1 MKVTPTDFDFSAMHQ
16 RMQFYVDQNILS
28 CCATAIFK
36 GTDLVDLQA
45 FGYMD
50 LESKRPLASDA
61 IFRMASNTKL
71 VTSVALMMLYE
82 EGLFDLDDP
91 LAKFLTEFAELRVLK
106 PDATSAADTVP
117 AQNLITIRHLLSH
130 SAGLSYGF
138 VEPTSVI
145 DQAYAAGGVDVLGAA
160 EVDLEEFCG
169 QIAKLPLA
177 FEPGT
182 SWRYSVATDIC
193 ARLVEVLSGQKFDE
207 FLQQRIF
214 QPLGMTDTDFWVPE
228 DKLQRLTTLYAPAD
242 LLDPMKPGLHVFDSP
257 QASTV
262 SKPPK
267 LLSGGGG
274 LVSTVSD
281 YSSFLRM
288 IVNGGEWQGARLLQA
303 QTLQMMRSNQ
313 LTDGVKVAFPM
324 WIMPGTVFGLGFA
337 IKNELQPED
346 PASALGE
353 YHWGG
358 LMGTHS
364 WMAPEADLTGF
375 CLTQRMPGFWHPFSQ
390 EFKQLTYQV
399 AG

>member
-1 MKVTPTDFDFSAMHQ
+1 
-16 RMQFYVDQNILS
+16 
-28 CCATAIFK
+28 
-36 GTDLVDLQA
+36 
-45 FGYMD
+45 
-50 LESKRPLASDA
+50 
-61 IFRMASNTKL
+61 
-71 VTSVALMMLYE
+71 
-82 EGLFDLDDP
+82 
-91 LAKFLTEFAELRVLK
+91 
-106 PDATSAADTVP
+106 
-117 AQNLITIRHLLSH
+117 
-130 SAGLSYGF
+130 
-138 VEPTSVI
+138 
-145 DQAYAAGGVDVLGAA
+145 
-160 EVDLEEFCG
+160 
-169 QIAKLPLA
+169 
-177 FEPGT
+177 
-182 SWRYSVATDIC
+182 
-193 ARLVEVLSGQKFDE
+193 LVEVLSGQKFDE

-313 LTDGVKVAFPM
+313 LADGVKVAFPM

-390 EFKQLTYQV
+390 DFKQLTYQV